1 MRRRRKQKSRVIK
14 SYFEALPFF
23 VAAFAVGLSFS
34 TIIPKALYIF
44 FFIVCIAAIFLTSFL
59 KEKPV
64 WLLAT
69 IFAGSISSGLFYG
82 MLLIEPP
89 IAPKEYI
96 HIDKT
101 TGSITGTFSGEFKA
115 LKSGAISLKLS
126 NCLYTTADQIIRI
139 PTPVYCLVTDPKI
152 LPEPEQNYQATGTFG
167 LISDNIRAGFK
178 TESLNPHLPAP
189 AYRAW
194 AGQAR
199 RLLRDGL
206 KRALP
211 PRHAAITMG
220 FVLGDT
226 SEISHTD
233 RQLFRDTGV
242 SHVLAVSGQ
251 HIMILAIL
259 LAAILHWFG
268 VPPISRS
275 ILISIFLVFY
285 ALITPGAASIWRALT
300 MYIATAATLH
310 SEAFPAAVRPVSIA
324 AFILLLHDPA
334 MISSAAFQ
342 LSFSAVLAIIFL
354 RKPIEWLLKKLL
366 VPEFLVKYLGVSIAA
381 NLGTMPMTA
390 FLFGAISLGGL
401 LVNPAVL
408 WLFAYILPVSFVV
421 ATLSAIWAEGALLLA
436 SGLSISLHLF
446 IGILEYA
453 AEIPGI
459 TIYIGSPPGVFIAA
473 IYASMLLLTGIW
485 SRRQVEKALSLSD
498 KTSIRIKPENKS
510 AAKEKEHKSTPQ
522 AVLKQKPELRR
533 EASPLKNAVSLARID
548 HLLSQLKRK
557 GIKNLASNQTADFP
571 INLLNIDSQNL
582 YYQLTDLDRDSLV
595 KDPERLIHAHIY
607 LMSMIGA
614 ELLLRI
620 SNHLNPP
627 PKPSEIQI
635 KHRVNDRN
643 LANAIL
649 ADLLLDSQLLTRA
662 TTNDFMLI
670 ASRLQSLYSRSTSQ
684 LARIMRNQNFDE
696 SLEQHFS
703 LRRDLLTWC
712 REFIRFDIKSQV
724 KRES

>member
-1 MRRRRKQKSRVIK
+1 MRRKKQKSRVIK

-23 VAAFAVGLSFS
+23 VAAFAVGLRFS
-34 TIIPKALYIF
+34 TTVPEGLHF
-44 FFIVCIAAIFLTSFL
+44 FFFVVAMTAIFATFFL
-59 KEKPV
+59 KNQPV

-69 IFAGSISSGLFYG
+69 ILAGSISSGLFYG
-82 MLLIEPP
+82 MILIDPP
-89 IAPKEYI
+89 IAPKEYSRI
-96 HIDKT
+96 EQT
-101 TGSITGTFSGEFKA
+101 AGSITGTFIGEFKT
-115 LKSGAISLKLS
+115 LKGGAISLKLN
-126 NCLYTTADQIIRI
+126 NCLYTTSGQTIRI
-139 PTPVYCLVTDPKI
+139 PVPVYCLVTDPGI
-152 LPEPEQNYQATGTFG
+152 LPEPEQNYQASGTFK
-167 LISDNIRAGFK
+167 LLEHNVRPGFR
-178 TESLNPHLPAP
+178 TERLNPHLPAP
-189 AYRAW
+189 AYKTW

-206 KRALP
+206 KRSLS

-233 RQLFRDTGV
+233 KKLFRDTGV

-259 LAAILHWFG
+259 MAAILHWFG

-275 ILISIFLVFY
+275 ILISIFLIFY
-285 ALITPGAASIWRALT
+285 ALVTPGAASIWRALT

-324 AFILLLHDPA
+324 AFILLLYDPS
-334 MISSAAFQ
+334 MINSAAFQ

-354 RKPIEWLLKKLL
+354 RKPVEWLLRKLL
-366 VPEFLVKYLGVSIAA
+366 VPDFFIKYLGVSIAA
-381 NLGTMPMTA
+381 NLGTLPMTA

-421 ATLSAIWAEGALLLA
+421 ASLSAIWAEGALLLA
-436 SGLSISLHLF
+436 SGLSISIDLF

-453 AEIPGI
+453 ARIPGI
-459 TIYIGSPPGVFIAA
+459 TIYIGNPPGVFIAA
-473 IYASMLLLTGIW
+473 IYASMLLLTGLW
-485 SRRQVEKALSLSD
+485 SRRQVEKALSLTD
-498 KTSIRIKPENKS
+498 KASIRIKPSNK
-510 AAKEKEHKSTPQ
+510 TPTEDIEQ
-522 AVLKQKPELRR
+522 KTKPQVPLKQEPEIRR
-533 EASPLKNAVSLARID
+533 EATPLKSAVSLARID

-557 GIKNLASNQTADFP
+557 GIKNLASDLTTDFP

-582 YYQLTDLDRDSLV
+582 YYQLSVLDRNSLV
-595 KDPERLIHAHIY
+595 KEPERLIQAHVY
-607 LMSMIGA
+607 LMSLVGA

-620 SNHLNPP
+620 TSHLNPP
-627 PKPSEIQI
+627 PKPSEVQI

-662 TTNDFMLI
+662 TTSEFMLL
-670 ASRLQSLYSRSTSQ
+670 ASRLQSLYGRSASQ
-684 LARIMRNQNFDE
+684 LARIMQAHNFEE

-703 LRRDLLTWC
+703 LRRDLMAWC
-712 REFIRFDIKSQV
+712 REFIEFDTKPRI
-724 KRES
+724 KREK